1 MKNSRLKLLGLPIID
16 TIDDF
21 SNYTNL
27 SKHIIYQFSKNSI
40 YYYKEYDIPKK
51 SGGIRKIYQ
60 PSKNLKGLQSWILI
74 NILNKLKSSEAAKGF
89 EKKMSLNDNVIPH
102 RNSNVILN
110 LDLKDFFPSIHA
122 DRVFN
127 IFFSI
132 GYNKSIS
139 TIFTNLCT
147 YNDTLPQGSPCSPKL
162 ANLICWNLDNRI
174 QGFVGKRGII
184 YTRYADDLTFSGLIP
199 QRVIKILPTL
209 KEIINDEDFKINNK
223 KTRFIGLSR
232 KREITGL
239 ILYKSTYGIGREK
252 YRELRPKIFNLTKFD
267 KDDKTQEKNINH
279 INGWISYIK
288 SVDKKRYG
296 LVLKYIENLKK
307 NYPKKLIISLK

>member
-27 SKHIIYQFSKNSI
+27 SKYMIFQFSKNSI
-40 YYYKEYDIPKK
+40 SYYKEYDIPKK
-51 SGGIRKIYQ
+51 SGGSRTIYQ
-60 PSKNLKGLQSWILI
+60 PCKNLKGLQSWILV

-110 LDLKDFFPSIHA
+110 LDLKDFFPSINA
-122 DRVFN
+122 DKVYN
-127 IFFSI
+127 IFSSI
-132 GYNKSIS
+132 GYNKTIS

-147 YNDTLPQGSPCSPKL
+147 YNNTLPQGSPCSPKL

-174 QGFVGKRGII
+174 QGYVGKRGII

-199 QRVIKILPTL
+199 QRVIKILPAL
-209 KEIINDEDFKINNK
+209 KNIILDEDFEINDK

-239 ILYKSTYGIGREK
+239 VLCKNTYGIGREK
-252 YRELRPKIFNLTKFD
+252 YRKLRPKIYNLTKFD
-267 KDDKTQEKNINH
+267 KDDKSQEKEIYH
-279 INGWISYIK
+279 ISGWISYIK
-288 SVDKKRYG
+288 SVDKKRYSI
-296 LVLKYIENLKK
+296 LTKYIEKLKK
-307 NYPKKLIISLK
+307 EYPNKLIISLK

>member
-1 MKNSRLKLLGLPIID
+1 MKNPGLKLLGLPIID

-27 SKHIIYQFSKNSI
+27 SKHIIFQFSKNSAS
-40 YYYKEYDIPKK
+40 YYKEYEIPKK
-51 SGGIRKIYQ
+51 SGGTRTIYQ
-60 PSKNLKGLQSWILI
+60 PCKNLKGLQSWILV

-89 EKKMSLNDNVIPH
+89 EKGMSLNDNVIPH

-110 LDLKDFFPSIHA
+110 LDLKDFFPSIQA
-122 DRVFN
+122 NRVYN
-127 IFFSI
+127 IFYSV
-132 GYNKSIS
+132 GYNKTIS

-147 YNDTLPQGSPCSPKL
+147 YNNTLPQGSPSSPKL
-162 ANLICWNLDNRI
+162 ANLICWSLDNRI

-199 QRVIKILPTL
+199 QRVIKILPTVR
-209 KEIINDEDFKINNK
+209 EIINDENFNINNK

-239 ILYKSTYGIGREK
+239 ILYKNTYGVGREN
-252 YRELRPKIFNLTKFD
+252 YRNLRPKIYSLTKFD
-267 KDDKTQEKNINH
+267 KDDKTHEKDINH
-279 INGWISYIK
+279 ISGWISYIK
-288 SVDKKRYG
+288 SVDNKRHNI
-296 LVLKYIENLKK
+296 LLKYINNLKIK
-307 NYPKKLIISLK
+307 FPDRLIIRL